1 MTHSMTGYGKAEVV
15 LNSGKLVIEI
25 KSLNGKNADISIKTY
40 LLPKDKEL
48 IVRQLLSSSLNR
60 GNIDL
65 FINFEANAVD
75 SAKRINSDL
84 VLEYFEQINN
94 IAGKIT
100 SPNISDDKLDPSNIM
115 ATVLRFPD
123 VLESKKTEIINE
135 DNWDVI
141 LDCIKSAIKDLQAFR
156 QKEGQILKADLSKRV
171 ANILKSSQM
180 IETFESE
187 RVQTVKERI
196 LSRFAE
202 LKLEVDQSRLEQELI
217 FYIEKVDIHEEKIR
231 LRQHCQYF
239 IDTLENDP
247 QPGKKLGF
255 IAQEMG
261 REINTTGSKANHIE
275 IQKLVVLMKD
285 ELEKIKEQSLNV
297 L

>member
-1 MTHSMTGYGKAEVV
+1 MTGYGKAEVV